1 VSRSNERCLNIIEL
15 GKYFRISYDKA
26 MDIANI
32 PGFPRAIFMNE
43 KPFPKAQIVEWAAQ
57 HLEPQFLVN
66 DATGKATRVIIGSK
80 DN

>member
-1 VSRSNERCLNIIEL
+1 L

-43 KPFPKAQIVEWAAQ
+43 KPFPKAQIIPWAAQ
-57 HLEPQFLVN
+57 RLEPQLLVN
-66 DATGKATRVIIGSK
+66 NATRVIIGNK
-80 DN
+80 A